1 MNFTTNVPIILNQI
15 QEFCGNFKTD
25 RTHKCRSMLPQITTT
40 YFFSENQ
47 NEVLLKIDLIFTS
60 ANLTLNRE
68 IEFKI

>member
-15 QEFCGNFKTD
+15 QEFCGNFKK
-25 RTHKCRSMLPQITTT
+25 RQNKQVQIDASTN
-40 YFFSENQ
+40 YNDLFFSENQ
-47 NEVLLKIDLIFTS
+47 NEVLLKIDLIFIS